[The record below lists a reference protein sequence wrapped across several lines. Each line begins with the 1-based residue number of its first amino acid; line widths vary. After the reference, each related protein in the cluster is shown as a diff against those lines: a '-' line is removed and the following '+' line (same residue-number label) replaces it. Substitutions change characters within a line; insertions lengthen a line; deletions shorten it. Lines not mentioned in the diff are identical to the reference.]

1 MIKKELAKAVSDSTG
16 ISHRTVA
23 AVLNSAFE
31 CIAASLESGESV
43 RIAGFGTFGTIVR
56 ATRKSNLTSGGVI
69 PECKIPIFKPSDA
82 LKCRVIQSGG
92 D

>member
-16 ISHRTVA
+16 ISHRTVS

-43 RIAGFGTFGTIVR
+43 RIAGFGTFDTVFR
-56 ATRKSNLTSGGVI
+56 AKRKSNLSGEEI
-69 PECKIPIFKPSDA
+69 PECKSPVFKPSDT
-82 LKCRVIQSGG
+82 LKSRVIQSGG